1 MKYQLTQ
8 STGEKYLITE
18 EEASKILKLKGLTF
32 VPSINGYIN
41 LSFTISVIP
50 EDKIDKSSAKT
61 GVLHDGTRV
70 VKRFGEWKNVN
81 NPSAILDAKF
91 YPEVARD
98 EVLTEL
104 EYNET
109 KLLK

>member
-41 LSFTISVIP
+41 EIK
-50 EDKIDKSSAKT
+50 KI
-61 GVLHDGTRV
+61 L
-70 VKRFGEWKNVN
+70 
-81 NPSAILDAKF
+81 
-91 YPEVARD
+91 
-98 EVLTEL
+98 
-104 EYNET
+104 
-109 KLLK
+109 